1 MMKIRNVLF
10 NAPEISRIA
19 RLYKSVWNTSMED
32 FLERFKR
39 HATYPGFRGIVACED
54 EEIVGFAYG
63 YTSMKGQYYHELL
76 CEFLSTAEQNVW
88 LADCFEL
95 VELVVAP
102 SYRRNKTGKKL
113 VAELIGNVSN
123 QTALLTTQ
131 MDNLAARNLY
141 EKFDWEIIQED
152 FIPNKQAVS
161 YVIMGKK
168 LNECTTGEETNA

>member
-1 MMKIRNVLF
+1 MKIRNVLF
-10 NAPEISRIA
+10 NDPEMSGIA
-19 RLYKSVWNTSMED
+19 RLYKSVWDTSMED

-39 HATYPGFRGIVACED
+39 HATYPGFRGIVACQE

-76 CEFLSTAEQNVW
+76 CESLSNTEQKVW

-95 VELVVAP
+95 VELVVDP
-102 SYRRNKTGKKL
+102 SYRRNKIGEKL

-141 EKFDWEIIQED
+141 GKIDWEIIQED
-152 FIPNKQAVS
+152 FIPNNQAVP

-168 LNECTTGEETNA
+168 LNGCTTGEETNA